1 MVVGDLEESTQLLI
15 VGAGPGGYVAAI
27 RAAQLG
33 KQVVLVDKSKNR
45 LGGVCLHQG
54 CIPSK
59 ALIHAA
65 DIAYSMRSHA
75 DMGISFKEE
84 VVDIPKMQAWKQHAI
99 DQLTT
104 GISYL
109 LEKNGVE
116 VVLGSVFFDGPH
128 TARVE
133 AAHGLLS
140 YRFDSAIIAT
150 GSHPLSVP
158 PLEFSPDRK
167 RLLHSDQALEFNSV
181 PKKLIVV
188 GGGYIGLEL
197 GTVYAKLGSQVTLI
211 QRSSRILS
219 NMALEPALEIQ
230 KNLAKIGITLLTDTT
245 VSQYQETSE
254 RAMVTIETKGKGK
267 EVLSA
272 DYVLVALGR
281 KPNTSGLGLDKAG
294 VKVDDSGFIPVN
306 QQCQSNVSHIYA
318 IGDMAGQPLL
328 AHKAFRQGK
337 VAAEVVAGKKSA
349 FDNRSIP
356 AVVFCDPEYAS
367 VGWSEAECLEKG
379 IKIRVGKFPFSAL
392 GRAVALGKTI
402 GYVKVIAE
410 EQTGVLLGAE
420 ILGEHAGDMISEYSL
435 ALELGATLEDIAN
448 TIHPHPT
455 FGEALGEAAE
465 EALGKAIHVFK
476 KKSN

>member
-1 MVVGDLEESTQLLI
+1 MVVGDLEESTQVLV

-33 KQVVLVDKSKNR
+33 KQVTLVDKSKGM

-65 DIAYSMRSHA
+65 DIAYNMRTKN
-75 DMGISFKEE
+75 DMGITFKDEI
-84 VVDIPKMQAWKQHAI
+84 VDVPQLQAWKQHSI

-104 GISYL
+104 GINYL

-116 VVLGSVFFDGPH
+116 VVQGSVFFDGPH
-128 TARVE
+128 TARVQAE
-133 AAHGLLS
+133 HGLLS
-140 YRFDSAIIAT
+140 YRFDQAIIAT
-150 GSHPLSVP
+150 GSKPVSMA
-158 PLEFSPDRK
+158 PLEFLPERK
-167 RLLHSDQALEFNSV
+167 RLLNSDHALEFNSV
-181 PKKLIVV
+181 PDMLVVV
-188 GGGYIGLEL
+188 GGGYIGMEL
-197 GTVYAKLGSQVTLI
+197 GTVYAKLGSKVTLV

-219 NMALEPALEIQ
+219 NMAQEPALEIQ
-230 KNLAKIGITLLTDTT
+230 KNLQKIGITLLTDTT

-254 RAMVTIETKGKGK
+254 KALLTVETKGKGK
-267 EVLSA
+267 QVLTA

-281 KPNTSGLGLDKAG
+281 KPNTGELGLDKAG
-294 VKVDDSGFIPVN
+294 VKMDKDGFITIN
-306 QQCQSNVSHIYA
+306 EKCQSNVNHIYA
-318 IGDMAGQPLL
+318 IGDVAGAPLL

-337 VAAEVVAGKKSA
+337 VAAEVIAGKKSA

-367 VGWSEAECLEKG
+367 IGWNEVECMDKG
-379 IKIRVGKFPFSAL
+379 IKIKVGKFPFSAL

-410 EQTGVLLGAE
+410 EESGALLGAE
-420 ILGEHAGDMISEYSL
+420 ILGEHAGDMIGEYSL

-465 EALGKAIHVFK
+465 EALGKAIHVWK
-476 KKSN
+476 KK